1 MKVMARVLHV
11 PPSLKK
17 PHALW
22 LALAMLTAVLIL
34 HVLINS
40 VAISEKFFWGDET
53 TTYDVA
59 KLPFLEATQFLQ
71 SWHKQPP
78 LFYWLAHIVIS
89 FDDSPAVLRGISF
102 VFLAGT
108 LVFAMLCIKEL
119 SLSSRLILALLLTI
133 SPYAHYVSTEFRPYA
148 MAVFFI
154 LTSSVFLYRALE
166 QRQRWGPAI
175 VYGVFALGLQYSL
188 TLNCWVFACQMLAVG
203 VFLLFQI
210 RKEGLRPA
218 IVSSRELLAVC
229 LGLCL
234 GYILF
239 LAWVSRDD
247 VLTIATYG
255 WVDWTY
261 EARLADNFKK
271 EFVPKI
277 MLVSDFWWF
286 NCIAI
291 GLFIAGFGL
300 ARKHMIGV
308 SAFWMTIFIGQLGF
322 STYMTYTRIV
332 WFSVRYL
339 TSSYVAFALL
349 GALGYEFLFA
359 RRWPGGKSLIPALA
373 LLILIFLGTTGY
385 PRKLTVEYLNPF
397 QVAIDELKCGE
408 KRSLVFCSPGYSC
421 TVPAYEYRNSNEVQV
436 LGQLSLQ
443 QLREANDDESCILYI
458 VTTKRMERKAMS
470 ETGATWLAEGKAM
483 EQEALAFLQKDVR
496 YREEVIDLTIRFRNG
511 RFPDYMHIFRRNPET
526 SP

>member
-1 MKVMARVLHV
+1 
-11 PPSLKK
+11 
-17 PHALW
+17 
-22 LALAMLTAVLIL
+22 MLTAVLIL

-40 VAISEKFFWGDET
+40 VDISDKFFWGDET

-108 LVFAMLCIKEL
+108 LVFAMLCIREI
-119 SLSSRLILALLLTI
+119 SLSSRLILALFLTVT
-133 SPYAHYVSTEFRPYA
+133 PYAQYVSTEFRPYA

-175 VYGVFALGLQYSL
+175 VYGVFGLGLQYSL
-188 TLNCWVFACQMLAVG
+188 TLNCWVFGCQMLAVG
-203 VFLLFQI
+203 VSLLFQI

-218 IVSSRELLAVC
+218 ILSSRELLAVC

-239 LAWVSRDD
+239 LAWISRGD
-247 VLTIATYG
+247 VLTIATYR

-261 EARLADNFKK
+261 EARLADNFK
-271 EFVPKI
+271 EQFYPKI
-277 MLVSDFWWF
+277 ILISNYWWF
-286 NCIAI
+286 NWIAI
-291 GLFIAGFGL
+291 GLFIAGIGL
-300 ARKHMIGV
+300 ARRHMIGV
-308 SAFWMTIFIGQLGF
+308 SAYLMTIFIGQLAF
-322 STYMTYTRIV
+322 STYMTYTRIS
-332 WFSVRYL
+332 WFDARYV

-349 GALGYEFLFA
+349 GALGYEFLIS
-359 RRWPGGKSLIPALA
+359 RRWLGWKSLIPALA
-373 LLILIFLGTTGY
+373 CLISIYPGATEY
-385 PRKLTVEYLNPF
+385 PRRLRVDYLNPF

-408 KRSLVFCSPGYSC
+408 ERSLVFCSPGYSC
-421 TVPAYEYRNSNEVQV
+421 TVPAYEYRNSNEVKV

-458 VTTKRMERKAMS
+458 VTKKRMERKAMS
-470 ETGATWLAEGKAM
+470 ETGATWLADGTVM
-483 EQEALAFLQKDVR
+483 EQEALAVLRKDAH
-496 YREEVIDLTIRFRNG
+496 YQEEVIDLTIRFRNG